1 MSVFLGGDFETF
13 VETASPGDR
22 FCYGRGESPPR
33 EMVQAMRPFVEAG
46 ALLPLRQRDG
56 GGFTFI
62 VERGRGALPR
72 GQRIS
77 RGAVRRKRIRKSSL
91 TMVFEALVRA
101 ARRGTPCPTN
111 EELAAL
117 CHLSG
122 RLAASYRM
130 RCLVQSG
137 HVSVED
143 HSPYGRR
150 VVTILTG
157 PHAGKATKEAKL

>member
-1 MSVFLGGDFETF
+1 MFLGGDFETF

-22 FCYGRGESPPR
+22 FCYGRGDAPSR
-33 EMVQAMRPFVEAG
+33 ELVQAMRPFVDSG
-46 ALLPLRQRDG
+46 ALVPLRHRDG
-56 GGFTFI
+56 SGFVFL
-62 VERGRGALPR
+62 VERGRGAVPAR
-72 GQRIS
+72 SRRS
-77 RGAVRRKRIRKSSL
+77 RGAVRRKRIRKSSM
-91 TMVFEALVRA
+91 TMVFEALQRV
-101 ARRGTPCPTN
+101 ARKGLPCPTN
-111 EELAAL
+111 EELAQA

-137 HVSVED
+137 HISVED

-157 PHAGKATKEAKL
+157 PLAGKATREARL